1 MFDSFLPRI
10 YEVTV
15 LAEMDVDQRSKLG
28 FSSGGVLS
36 SRSVMLPELSNLM
49 AIAPAGADTT
59 ALQRLVVDEDALHKP
74 SAANRVKTFSFLR
87 NLYGLNPQLPIYR
100 EFTRLC
106 HLSPVDTTVLAG
118 TLAFAREPVLRACTD
133 MVLDTTIGKPLGR
146 EDFEVWVRE
155 YAPGRYS
162 QSMYVSFSHNL
173 YASFFQL
180 GYLSEAAGKSRI
192 RKRRDVRPVSV
203 AYAAFLDWLTGLNG
217 LSLLT
222 GAFSTT
228 LELPKGDHLN
238 LLSAAGQQG
247 LMRVAHAGGVLQLDF
262 SNWLRP
268 GESRLSL

>member
-1 MFDSFLPRI
+1 MPLDRGLDSN
-10 YEVTV
+10 
-15 LAEMDVDQRSKLG
+15 LG
-28 FSSGGVLS
+28 FSQSGVLS
-36 SRSVMLPELSNLM
+36 SRSVMLTELTDLM
-49 AIAPAGADTT
+49 AIAPVDADTAT
-59 ALQRLVVDEDALHKP
+59 LQRLVVDEDALHKP
-74 SAANRVKTFSFLR
+74 SAANRTKTFSFLR
-87 NLYGLNPQLPIYR
+87 SLYGLNPQLPIYR
-100 EFTRLC
+100 EFTHLC

-118 TLAFAREPVLRACTD
+118 SLAFAREPVLRACAN
-133 MVLDTTIGKPLGR
+133 MVLDTAIGKPLGR
-146 EDFEVWVRE
+146 EDFEAWVRE

-180 GYLSEAAGKSRI
+180 GYLSEAVGRTRI

-217 LSLLT
+217 ITLLT
-222 GAFSTT
+222 GAFSKT
-228 LELPKGDHLN
+228 LELAKDEHLN

-262 SNWLRP
+262 PTWLRP

>member
-1 MFDSFLPRI
+1 MPLDRG
-10 YEVTV
+10 
-15 LAEMDVDQRSKLG
+15 LASNLG
-28 FSSGGVLS
+28 FSQSGVMS
-36 SRSVMLPELSNLM
+36 SRSVMLPELTALM
-49 AIAPAGADTT
+49 AFAPGDADPET
-59 ALQRLVVDEDALHKP
+59 LQRLVVDEDALNKP
-74 SAANRVKTFSFLR
+74 SAANRTKTFSFLR

-118 TLAFAREPVLRACTD
+118 SLAFARETVLKACAN
-133 MVLDTTIGKPLGR
+133 MVLDTAIGERLGR
-146 EDFEVWVRE
+146 EDFEAWVRE

-162 QSMYVSFSHNL
+162 QTMYISFSHNL

-180 GYLSEAAGKSRI
+180 GYLSEAVGKTRI
-192 RKRRDVRPVSV
+192 RKRRDVRPASV

-217 LSLLT
+217 LTLLT
-222 GAFSTT
+222 GAFSKT
-228 LELPKGDHLN
+228 LELAKDEHLN

-262 SNWLRP
+262 PTWLRL